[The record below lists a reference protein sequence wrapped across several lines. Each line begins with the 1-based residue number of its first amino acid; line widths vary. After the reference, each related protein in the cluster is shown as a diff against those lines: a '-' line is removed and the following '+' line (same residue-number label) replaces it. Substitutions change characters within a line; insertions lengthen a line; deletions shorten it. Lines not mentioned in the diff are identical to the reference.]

1 MDVSKLFT
9 KICQLFE
16 QFIVHCKWYA
26 GEIHPEVLGKAFTV
40 LIAVQDSIDVVE
52 YLLRLELRPL
62 IAELIQKLRIDIES
76 PLCGGKD
83 VFFVLVWVEVK
94 GEDIGYLACPIRNDA
109 VIDNRIANKS
119 M

>member
-40 LIAVQDSIDVVE
+40 LIA
-52 YLLRLELRPL
+52 
-62 IAELIQKLRIDIES
+62 ELIQKLRIDIES

-83 VFFVLVWVEVK
+83 VFFVLVWVDIK
-94 GEDIGYLACPIRNDA
+94 GEYIGYLTGSVRDVAAFRYRA
-109 VIDNRIANKS
+109 
-119 M
+119 